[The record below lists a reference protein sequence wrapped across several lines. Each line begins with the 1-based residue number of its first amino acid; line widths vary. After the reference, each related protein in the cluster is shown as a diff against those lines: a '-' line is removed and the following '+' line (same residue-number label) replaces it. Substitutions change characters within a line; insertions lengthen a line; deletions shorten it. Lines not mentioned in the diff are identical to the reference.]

1 MSTSATTPPD
11 GGRITIEN
19 GKLNVPD
26 NPVIPFIEGDGTGRD
41 IWRASQRVFD
51 AAVEKAYGGKRK
63 INWYEVLAGE
73 KAFNETKNWLPDET
87 LAAFRYYLV
96 GIKGPLTT
104 PIGGGIRSLNVALRQ
119 KLDLYVC
126 LRPVKWYEGVPSPV
140 KKPQDVDMV
149 IFRENTEDIY
159 AGIEY
164 LSESDEANK
173 LIAFL
178 QNEMNVKNIRFPDTS
193 GIGVKPVSREG
204 TERLVRAAIDYALEN
219 NRRSVTLV
227 HKGNIMKFTEGAF
240 RDWGYAVAAK
250 EFREQT
256 VSERES
262 WILGNREDNADI
274 TLADNA
280 RAVEPGYDLMP
291 ENRQKDVLAEVEQT
305 MNDLWESH
313 GSGKWKEK
321 LLIRDAIADITL
333 QQVLT
338 RAKSFDVIATM
349 NLNGDYVS
357 DALAAQIG
365 GIGIAPG
372 GNINYVTG
380 HAIFEATHGTAPK
393 YADQDKVNPGSVILS
408 GVLMFQYMKWNEVA
422 DLIESSIEKTI
433 AQKRVTYDFE
443 RLMEGAT
450 KLKTSEFASAM
461 IENM

>member
-1 MSTSATTPPD
+1 
-11 GGRITIEN
+11 
-19 GKLNVPD
+19 
-26 NPVIPFIEGDGTGRD
+26 
-41 IWRASQRVFD
+41 
-51 AAVEKAYGGKRK
+51 
-63 INWYEVLAGE
+63 
-73 KAFNETKNWLPDET
+73 
-87 LAAFRYYLV
+87 
-96 GIKGPLTT
+96 
-104 PIGGGIRSLNVALRQ
+104 
-119 KLDLYVC
+119 
-126 LRPVKWYEGVPSPV
+126 
-140 KKPQDVDMV
+140 MV